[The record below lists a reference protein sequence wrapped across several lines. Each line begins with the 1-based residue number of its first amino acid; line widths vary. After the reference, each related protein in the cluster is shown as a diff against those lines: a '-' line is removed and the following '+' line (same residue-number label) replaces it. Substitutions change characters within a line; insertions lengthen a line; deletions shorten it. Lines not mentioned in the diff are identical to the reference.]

1 MQGEAGLCVARRGPA
16 RQRKARQGFDFTEL
30 HNLRSLSVSQS
41 SDKIC
46 LAVMRG
52 TTRRLPI
59 EIAWQ
64 GDAETTFD
72 LMCSTYALP
81 RLCAERDGLFARR
94 CKRSEDGFVYLVKAT
109 SFDDSF
115 FVYKVGVTKNLKER
129 MQVHTFN
136 PVLRWSAPVFAGCRF
151 GGTAMFAE
159 TAMLASAAASGFWI
173 GGEWIAGCSITRE
186 LLAVSKETALKDR
199 RHRVR
204 AN

>member
-1 MQGEAGLCVARRGPA
+1 MVRHGG
-16 RQRKARQGFDFTEL
+16 ARQGFNVTKSE
-30 HNLRSLSVSQS
+30 NARSLNVSQS

-81 RLCAERDGLFARR
+81 RLLAERDGLFARR
-94 CKRSEDGFVYLVKAT
+94 CRRSEDGFVYLVKAT

-115 FVYKVGVTKNLKER
+115 FIYKVGVTKNLKER

-151 GGTAMFAE
+151 AGTARFAE

-173 GGEWIAGCSITRE
+173 GGEWIAGCTATRE
-186 LLAVSKETALKDR
+186 LLAVSKETARKAR

>member
-1 MQGEAGLCVARRGPA
+1 M
-16 RQRKARQGFDFTEL
+16 
-30 HNLRSLSVSQS
+30 SQS
-41 SDKIC
+41 SDAIC

-52 TTRRLPI
+52 TSRRLPI

-72 LMCSTYALP
+72 FMCLTYALT

-94 CKRSEDGFVYLVKAT
+94 CKRSEDGFVYLAKAA

-115 FVYKVGVTKNLKER
+115 FIYKVGVTKNLKER

-173 GGEWIAGCSITRE
+173 GGEWIAGCSISRE